1 MHAKRILNLVSLESA
16 ALICQRQQT
25 NLGTPAGPAR
35 TDTMAMAQ
43 NAQVRQT
50 FDFQP
55 IFLFIYCFFFF
66 FFFSRLLL
74 TFKLGQGATLGK

>member
-35 TDTMAMAQ
+35 TDTMAMVQ

-55 IFLFIYCFFFF
+55 IFYLFIIILFYYYFFFF
-66 FFFSRLLL
+66 HDFY
-74 TFKLGQGATLGK
+74 